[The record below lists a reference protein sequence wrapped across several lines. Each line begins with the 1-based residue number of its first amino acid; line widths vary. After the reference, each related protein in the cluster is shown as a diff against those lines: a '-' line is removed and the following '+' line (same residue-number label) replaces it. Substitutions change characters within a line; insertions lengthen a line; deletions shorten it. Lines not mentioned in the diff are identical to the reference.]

1 MSFINFLHNYQ
12 PQRICF
18 QLGLFNFY
26 WYGLLIV
33 TAIIIGFYL
42 TLKLAEKKNIKKEA
56 SIDLFLYLIIFG
68 FLGARIYHVLSEFSY
83 YLANPL
89 EILKVW
95 QGGLG
100 IFGTIL
106 AGLAVLFLY
115 SRKAK
120 ISFLVLADLFT
131 PALILG
137 QAIGRW
143 GNWFN
148 QELYGKPT
156 NLPWG
161 IPIGLDNRLTGFEN
175 YQYFHPVFLY
185 ESIWN
190 FLVFVV
196 LIFLIKKPRKSGLIF
211 ALYLIL
217 YSFGRFFIEFLKIDP
232 QPIFLGLRLAQIV
245 AILMLLVGLVIL
257 LKRNSKFQS
266 ASWRTNPK

>member
-1 MSFINFLHNYQ
+1 MFFVNFLHNYQ

-26 WYGLLIV
+26 WYGLLI
-33 TAIIIGFYL
+33 AAAMIIGFWL
-42 TLKLAEKKNIKKEA
+42 TLKLAEKKDIKKEVV
-56 SIDLFLYLIIFG
+56 IDLVLYLMIFG

-83 YLANPL
+83 YSANPW

-100 IFGTIL
+100 IFGAIL

-115 SRKAK
+115 GRKAK
-120 ISFLVLADLFT
+120 ISFLTLADLFT

-137 QAIGRW
+137 QAISRW

-161 IPIGLDNRLTGFEN
+161 IPIGLDNRLIGFED

-190 FLVFVV
+190 FLVFIV
-196 LIFLIKKPRKSGLIF
+196 LIFLTKKPCKSGLIF

-217 YSFGRFFIEFLKIDP
+217 YSFSRFFIEFLKIDS
-232 QPIFLGLRLAQIV
+232 QPMFFSLRLGQVV
-245 AILMLLVGLVIL
+245 AVLMFVTGWIIL
-257 LKRNSKFQS
+257 LGIKNHEAGNRN
-266 ASWRTNPK
+266 RE